1 MLGFLFPRRY
11 RRLKAENDRLVA
23 LLAATEIVHTG
34 QDHELWKAK
43 AEAGRALSLLG
54 AKERKIAALKAEIR
68 DLKRE
73 RDRAGRF
80 APCEK

>member
-1 MLGFLFPRRY
+1 MLDFLFPRL
-11 RRLKAENDRLVA
+11 RRLSAENDRLVA

-43 AEAGRALSLLG
+43 AEAGRALSLLA
-54 AKERKIAALKAEIR
+54 AKDCEINLLKAENR

-80 APCEK
+80 SPCEK